1 MTAYLE
7 FKSVSKQFPGVKA
20 LDDVSFSVQSGEV
33 HGLIG
38 ENGAGKSTL
47 LKILSG
53 AYFPSEGS
61 VYINSQAMD
70 FQGTKDALDAGVA
83 IIYQELNLVPEMT
96 VAENLLLGHFPRKK
110 SGFIDFKKMKE
121 IAGKEL
127 SYILE
132 EINPDQKIKNLSIG
146 QRQMIEIAKA
156 LLHNAD
162 IIAFDE
168 PTSSLS
174 DKETIRLFEIIR
186 NLQKAGKA
194 IIYVSH
200 RMEEIFKICS
210 TVTVFRDGKKIET
223 FTDMSKV
230 NHDILVSRMV
240 GRDIKD
246 VYSYRSREQGETILE
261 VNDIMGPGISKPASF
276 SLKKGEILGFFGL
289 VGAGRSELMRLL
301 YGAEKHSSGTFYL
314 ENEQVKVNSPK
325 AAIERGM
332 FFCPEDRKDDGII
345 PIRSVNENI
354 NISVRRHSMKA
365 GFFLDKK
372 KERETTDSF
381 INKLQIKT
389 PNREKDV
396 GSLSGGNQQK
406 VILARWLAEDVK
418 ILIMDEPTRGIDVG
432 TKNEIYQL
440 MYQLTEEG
448 KSIICVSSDL
458 PEVMGV
464 SDRLIVMRDGEL
476 VTSFERD
483 EFSEEKILS
492 KALPDKAEE

>member
-20 LDDVSFSVQSGEV
+20 LDDVTFSVQSGEV

-53 AYFPSEGS
+53 AYFPSEGA

-110 SGFIDFKKMKE
+110 SGFIDFKTMKE
-121 IAGKEL
+121 IASKEL

-132 EINPDQKIKNLSIG
+132 EIDPDQKIKNLSIG

-174 DKETIRLFEIIR
+174 DKETIRLFEIIK

-200 RMEEIFKICS
+200 RMEEIFKICN

-230 NHDILVSRMV
+230 DHDILVSRMV

-246 VYSYRSREQGETILE
+246 VYSYRQREQGQTVLE
-261 VNDIMGPGISKPASF
+261 VKDLMGPGLAKPASF

-289 VGAGRSELMRLL
+289 VGAGRSELMRLI
-301 YGAEKHSSGTFYL
+301 YGAEKHSGGAFYL
-314 ENEQVKVNSPK
+314 DEEQMKINSPRS
-325 AAIERGM
+325 AIEKGM
-332 FFCPEDRKDDGII
+332 FFCPEDRKDEGII

-365 GFFLDKK
+365 GLFLDKK

-381 INKLQIKT
+381 ISKLQIKT
-389 PNREKDV
+389 PNRDKDV

-464 SDRLIVMRDGEL
+464 SDRLIVMRDGEI

-483 EFSEEKILS
+483 EFSEETILS
-492 KALPDKAEE
+492 KALPDKAEN